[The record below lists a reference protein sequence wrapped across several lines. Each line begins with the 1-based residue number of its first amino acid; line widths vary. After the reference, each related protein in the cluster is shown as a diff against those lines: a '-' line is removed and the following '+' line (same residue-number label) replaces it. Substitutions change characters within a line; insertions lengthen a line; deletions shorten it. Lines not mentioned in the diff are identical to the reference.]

1 MMRFKMVHMVD
12 FMICE
17 FISIK
22 KTEAKKNFDSVIL
35 YHIIHTSEAVMQVSW
50 SQRRVAV

>member
-1 MMRFKMVHMVD
+1 MMCFKKVHMVD
-12 FMICE
+12 FMLCE

-22 KTEAKKNFDSVIL
+22 KTEAKKSLDSVIL

-50 SQRRVAV
+50 SQRRAAV